1 MERVSTF
8 SKRLRQLLDYKHL
21 RQSELARLS
30 GVSEASIS
38 CYLSGK
44 WEARQDAVYAISKA
58 CNVDVAWLMG
68 ADVPMHPKKKQD
80 GKSGKELTDSH
91 RQLIETV
98 EGLTENEARLVL
110 SAVLGILKDRN
121 RTD

>member
-1 MERVSTF
+1 MGRDATF
-8 SKRLRQLLDYKHL
+8 ADRLRELLKETGQTQAD
-21 RQSELARLS
+21 LS
-30 GVSEASIS
+30 RTAKISPSSIS
-38 CYLSGK
+38 HYMKGD
-44 WEARQDAVYAISKA
+44 WEAKQDVVYEIASV
-58 CNVDVAWLMG
+58 CNVSPAWLMG
-68 ADVPMHPKKKQD
+68 FDVPMREKEKHNAD
-80 GKSGKELTDSH
+80 SGKELTDSH